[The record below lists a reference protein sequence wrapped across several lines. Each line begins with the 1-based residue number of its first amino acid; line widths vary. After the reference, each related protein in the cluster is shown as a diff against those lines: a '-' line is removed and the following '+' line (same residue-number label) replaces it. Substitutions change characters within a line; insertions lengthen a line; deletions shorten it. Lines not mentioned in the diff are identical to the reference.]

1 MTAERALPP
10 IPDPETAGYTL
21 DLGRSELRDVM
32 NRYSGRRPVGR
43 GSLLSPPAALVVG
56 DAEPSALKA
65 ALEEE
70 GWAVSACGGP
80 SAVGSCPVMRG
91 QPCALRQSVDVAVV
105 YVGGGGSTGPSMSWP
120 LLRCA
125 ADGGAPAVVALE
137 GRLDA
142 PRYEGTRAAVGA
154 LRGPVAIVGA
164 IREVVERAAG

>member
-10 IPDPETAGYTL
+10 IPDLETTGCTL
-21 DLGRSELRDVM
+21 DLGRSELGDVM
-32 NRYSGRRPVGR
+32 NRYSGRRPVER

-56 DAEPSALKA
+56 DSEPSPVKA

-70 GWAVSACGGP
+70 GWTVSTCGGP

-105 YVGGGGSTGPSMSWP
+105 YVGRGTTGPSSSLP

-125 ADGGAPAVVALE
+125 ADGETPAVVALE
-137 GRLDA
+137 GKLDA
-142 PRYEGTRAAVGA
+142 PRYDGKRAAVGT

-164 IREVVERAAG
+164 IHEVLERDAG